1 VKRILLPLA
10 LVALLISTPACDVFT
25 LPPIDNSEFEGS
37 IIEDGQET
45 LLIGQARFSSVFR
58 DNTVNTL
65 VEIVARNATE
75 VNDLRGF
82 VIRVEVPGSIGRGSY
97 QVGATGALSARGEI
111 SYQDVGADGAV
122 VFYDAVS
129 GSLDIS
135 DYQDQRIRGGL
146 QMDLQA
152 RAADSDVIML
162 ASGSFKALR
171 GEGFQ

>member
-1 VKRILLPLA
+1 MNRFFLPLA
-10 LVALLISTPACDVFT
+10 LVALLVSTPACDVFT
-25 LPPIDNSEFEGS
+25 LPPIDTSEFEGS
-37 IIEDGQET
+37 VIEGGQET

-75 VNDLRGF
+75 VDSQRGY
-82 VIRVEVPGSIGRGSY
+82 VIRIEVPGSIGRASY
-97 QVGATGALSARGEI
+97 QVGATGALSATGEI
-111 SYQDVGADGAV
+111 SYKDGGAEDPIV
-122 VFYDAVS
+122 YYDAVS
-129 GSLDIS
+129 GVLEVS
-135 DYQDQRIRGGL
+135 DFQDQRIRGGL